1 MVMKIISEF
10 MLSYCQAVL
19 KRMKPSHKTTSSNHT
34 VYRFMNSQIFRTL
47 RCKIFKMRFTV
58 QGLKGE
64 VCRDISQA
72 VKRKEGGKGKE
83 RWDARQDRYSRGR
96 TVTHKMAIRR

>member
-1 MVMKIISEF
+1 
-10 MLSYCQAVL
+10 
-19 KRMKPSHKTTSSNHT
+19 
-34 VYRFMNSQIFRTL
+34 
-47 RCKIFKMRFTV
+47 MRFTV